1 MKKLFYI
8 ILFISLSFYCYSQVN
23 NIEIK
28 DLTQSKPLNDK
39 PIYNKTTNK
48 LEISVELAKYY
59 TDLED
64 SYKLL
69 YNLIITQNTN
79 LLNYEKLDSE
89 KDKEILLLNEKI
101 TNINKLIDI
110 KDIKI
115 GKLEKD
121 LYFFKTGFSVTL
133 SLDFISL
140 IAAGCFIGGIYLG
153 SNF

>member
-79 LLNYEKLDSE
+79 LLNYEKLLNFKINLDSE
-89 KDKEILLLNEKI
+89 I
-101 TNINKLIDI
+101 
-110 KDIKI
+110 
-115 GKLEKD
+115 
-121 LYFFKTGFSVTL
+121 
-133 SLDFISL
+133 
-140 IAAGCFIGGIYLG
+140 
-153 SNF
+153 